1 MQARWLGRAAAALSA
16 IALVVTNALSPAM
29 AADEWPTKQIRVLVP
44 LTAGSAVDV
53 VPRVVLE
60 EVSKELGQPFVIEN
74 RPGASGAL
82 AARAVAGAAADGYTL
97 MAHSS
102 ALAIAPYTIPNA
114 GYDPI
119 KDFVPIAAFGIVPS
133 VLVIAPSKNIK
144 ALRDLVDT
152 ARKST
157 LTFGTIGIGSP
168 MQIWLDRLQKSAG
181 FSVQNVTFRGAPEAL
196 TETMTGRIDF
206 YSSPISA
213 ALPLVR
219 DGKLLPLAVS
229 GGQRSRAL
237 PDVATT
243 VELGFAGS
251 DYNFWIGLFAPAGT
265 PPKIVERLNKA
276 VAAALAKPEIAEK
289 LTMLDIEPA
298 PMSRE
303 SFAEYVSGEVAS
315 SAALSRTVGSAASD
329 QPSK

>member
-1 MQARWLGRAAAALSA
+1 MQARWLGCAVAVVSTVVFVVANAFS
-16 IALVVTNALSPAM
+16 IAT
-29 AADEWPTKQIRVLVP
+29 AADEWPTKPIRVLVP

-53 VPRVVLE
+53 VPRIVLE
-60 EVSKELGQPFVIEN
+60 EVGKELGQPFVIEN

-82 AARAVAGAAADGYTL
+82 AARAVAGAEPDGYTL

-102 ALAIAPYTIPNA
+102 ALAITPYTIPNA

-119 KDFVPIAAFGIVPS
+119 KDFMPVAGLGIVPS
-133 VLVIAPSKNIK
+133 VLIVAPSKNIST
-144 ALRDLVDT
+144 LRDLVDT
-152 ARKST
+152 ARKTT

-168 MQIWLDRLQKSAG
+168 MQIWLDRLQRSAG

-229 GGQRSRAL
+229 GSRRSRAL

-243 VELGFAGS
+243 TELGFAGS

-265 PPKIVERLNKA
+265 PPKIVDRLTRA
-276 VAAALAKPEIAEK
+276 VANALAKPEIADK
-289 LTMLDIEPA
+289 LIMLDIEPA
-298 PMSRE
+298 TMSRDA
-303 SFAEYVSGEVAS
+303 FAEYVHSEVAS
-315 SAALSRTVGSAASD
+315 SAALSKTFGQGANA
-329 QPSK
+329 QQN